1 MGMKGD
7 TGVMGAPGAQG
18 NKGDPGKPGLP
29 GKRLHCTVADL
40 EEMPLFL
47 GARTSDSILRSLY
60 PLQVWLGLLE
70 SKVIKVGTVGI
81 WAE

>member
-1 MGMKGD
+1 MPLEPREIKE
-7 TGVMGAPGAQG
+7 TLG
-18 NKGDPGKPGLP
+18 NQAYQVRG
-29 GKRLHCTVADL
+29 CTAGVADL

-60 PLQVWLGLLE
+60 PLQVWLGLLA